1 MLTRLLVPQRLRRTL
16 RLRLRLLLAQVC
28 ARVAR
33 LRLMS
38 RTRLFLQQVRST
50 ALVPLLCPRTNQ
62 RIIITSPRLGGFA
75 QRLHWHRARP

>member
-16 RLRLRLLLAQVC
+16 RLRLRLAQVC

-38 RTRLFLQQVRST
+38 QTSLFLQQVGST
-50 ALVPLLCPRTNQ
+50 ALKLLCPRANQ
-62 RIIITSPRLGGFA
+62 GTPSLRLTGFA
-75 QRLHWHRARP
+75 QGLR

>member
-16 RLRLRLLLAQVC
+16 RLRLRLLLLAQVC

-38 RTRLFLQQVRST
+38 QTSLFLQQVRST
-50 ALVPLLCPRTNQ
+50 ALKLLCPRANQ
-62 RIIITSPRLGGFA
+62 GTPSLRMRGFA
-75 QRLHWHRARP
+75 QGLR